1 MSLSMLAQQ
10 HLRSVHLDTK
20 RQRFVARSH
29 RQVCTKTLAG
39 RLESGDTVLVAGA
52 TGGVG
57 QLVTASLLEKGF
69 KVKAL
74 CRDSQKAKQLFGS
87 GPEIVTGDCRDV
99 ASIKPALAGINAI
112 ACCLGTTAFPSA
124 RWKGKNGPEQTDWVA
139 TSTLIRNTPKSVKRF
154 GLISSIGVERYG
166 SLPFN
171 ILNLGGV
178 LKFKRQSEELL
189 QQSSLPFTILR
200 PGRLTDGPY
209 TSYDLNTL
217 LKATSGSRKDI
228 QLSPRDD
235 QQGEASRIAVAEA
248 LVQAMMASSMESQVF
263 SLCSTEGSGPGQ
275 DASKWQAL
283 FDRCCRRQQTK

>member
-1 MSLSMLAQQ
+1 MSLSTQNPRCS
-10 HLRSVHLDTK
+10 RSSSTGTT
-20 RQRFVARSH
+20 RSSPY
-29 RQVCTKTLAG
+29 RRICTKTLAG
-39 RLESGDTVLVAGA
+39 KLEQGDRVLVAGA

-57 QLVTASLLEKGF
+57 QLVTAKLLEKGF
-69 KVKAL
+69 QVRAL

-99 ASIKPALAGINAI
+99 SSIRPALNGINAV

-124 RWKGKNGPEQTDWVA
+124 RWKGKNGPEQTDLVA
-139 TSTLIRNTPKSVKRF
+139 TTTLIKNTPRSVKRF
-154 GLISSIGVERYG
+154 GLVSSIGVERYG
-166 SLPFN
+166 QLPFN

-189 QQSSLPFTILR
+189 MRSGLAFTILR

-228 QLSPRDD
+228 QLSAKDD

-248 LVQAMMASSMESQVF
+248 LIQAMMAASMEQQVF
-263 SLCSTEGSGPGQ
+263 SLCSTEGEGPAQ

-283 FDRCCRRQQTK
+283 FDRCCRQQQAA